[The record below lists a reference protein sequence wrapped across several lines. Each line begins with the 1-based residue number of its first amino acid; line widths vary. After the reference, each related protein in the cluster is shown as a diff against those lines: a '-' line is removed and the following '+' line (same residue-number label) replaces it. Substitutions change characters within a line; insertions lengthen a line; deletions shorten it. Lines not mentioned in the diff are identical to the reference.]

1 MLVHLL
7 SMPGLKLRYKL
18 IVIVSAAAMTWAW
31 WNCPSTYFFLIY
43 SSEPQI
49 LVRWAYDSGVYNTST
64 LWFGPAIWWR
74 WWRIHGNSCLPF
86 DNFFIW
92 ALNSSFMIFFLWPI
106 PKLLLFLFIMMC
118 PYWVKMLKILFPFT
132 GKVVWL
138 FFLNIIFMYLS
149 FKFNCDA
156 HLLYVYHV
164 GKYINCSLLLNTR
177 NVWSP
182 LSVKLLWCIYLSSS
196 GLSWNAC
203 TARSS
208 YALGR

>member
-1 MLVHLL
+1 
-7 SMPGLKLRYKL
+7 
-18 IVIVSAAAMTWAW
+18 
-31 WNCPSTYFFLIY
+31 
-43 SSEPQI
+43 
-49 LVRWAYDSGVYNTST
+49 
-64 LWFGPAIWWR
+64 
-74 WWRIHGNSCLPF
+74 
-86 DNFFIW
+86 
-92 ALNSSFMIFFLWPI
+92 MIFFLWPI

-196 GLSWNAC
+196 GLSW
-203 TARSS
+203 
-208 YALGR
+208 